1 MRGQM
6 RDPFLLLLTPQRSLK
21 VITDRPVFFDREG
34 GAIMK
39 ERSDILESEQPPE
52 EGTEWVNVDG
62 FLQQASQ
69 GIKLPLH
76 ANSSFHHDKFY

>member
-1 MRGQM
+1 M
-6 RDPFLLLLTPQRSLK
+6 
-21 VITDRPVFFDREG
+21 VVREG
-34 GAIMK
+34 GAILE

-52 EGTEWVNVDG
+52 EGTEWVNVNG

-76 ANSSFHHDKFY
+76 ANSSFQFYYSIEPSFCPAHFPF